1 MDSVESYYL
10 ILWNDGTVS
19 IHTDKEI
26 KEPSSDERT
35 IGNCCTVKFKH
46 RCYEGKIACT
56 GKQGHSYVLA
66 HNSSSGI
73 LV

>member
-1 MDSVESYYL
+1 M
-10 ILWNDGTVS
+10 ILWGEGTVS
-19 IHTDKEI
+19 IHTEI

-46 RCYEGKIACT
+46 RCFEGKIACT

-66 HNSSSGI
+66 HNSSSAI
-73 LV
+73 LI